1 MDYVRQFEE
10 YYNVPRIQQ
19 AYDAGEHL
27 IIDTYNSFNDIM
39 GGNALEAMEEIE
51 WDLGICLEVSDYMD
65 VVIHG
70 GY

>member
-27 IIDTYNSFNDIM
+27 IIDTFLSFREIM
-39 GGNALEAMEEIE
+39 GGNHVEAMEDIE
-51 WDLGICLEVSDYMD
+51 YELGIFLEVSDYND